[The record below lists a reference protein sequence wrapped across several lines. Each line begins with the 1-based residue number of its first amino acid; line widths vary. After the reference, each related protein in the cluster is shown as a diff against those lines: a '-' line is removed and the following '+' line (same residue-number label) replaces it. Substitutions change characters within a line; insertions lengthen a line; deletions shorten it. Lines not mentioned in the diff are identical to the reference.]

1 MTLSEA
7 LTFFNVPVVL
17 HTELQ
22 EMIKCDIFSSSHVFQ
37 CPCSTTQ
44 EMIKCESLAFFNV
57 TIRSTTGDE
66 KVGNTH
72 VFECLYSITR
82 SCRGDDTY
90 ETLTFSNVRRS
101 TRGDEKV

>member
-17 HTELQ
+17 HTELW
-22 EMIKCDIFSSSHVFQ
+22 EMIKCDILSSSHVFQ

-44 EMIKCESLAFFNV
+44 EMIKCESLTFFNV

-66 KVGNTH
+66 KV
-72 VFECLYSITR
+72 
-82 SCRGDDTY
+82 
-90 ETLTFSNVRRS
+90 
-101 TRGDEKV
+101 